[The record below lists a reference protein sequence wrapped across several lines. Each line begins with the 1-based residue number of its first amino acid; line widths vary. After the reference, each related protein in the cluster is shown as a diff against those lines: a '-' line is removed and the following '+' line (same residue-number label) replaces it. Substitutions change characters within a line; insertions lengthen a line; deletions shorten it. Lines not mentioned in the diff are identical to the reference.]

1 MIQMP
6 IGLVIISVFKT
17 DKNHIML
24 LHSMDA
30 VSAHMEDIYYY
41 KYSGTW

>member
-1 MIQMP
+1 MIHMP
-6 IGLVIISVFKT
+6 IGLAIISVFKS
-17 DKNHIML
+17 DNNHIIL
-24 LHSMDA
+24 LHSMGA